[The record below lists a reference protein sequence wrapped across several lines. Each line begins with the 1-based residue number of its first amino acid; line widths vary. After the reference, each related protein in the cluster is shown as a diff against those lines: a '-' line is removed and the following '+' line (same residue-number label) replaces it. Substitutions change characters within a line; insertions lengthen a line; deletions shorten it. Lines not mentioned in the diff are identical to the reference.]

1 MIMQKVGTT
10 EQAKPWERPG
20 VLLGGCLLA
29 CLLLVLAQ
37 TVGNGFL
44 LLLVLIGC
52 LLLAALACRQG
63 LAIPVLLFFL
73 PWSPLMKL
81 APGRIS
87 FYTIGLLICCALALA
102 QDGMRLTVR
111 QVVLAASLMALTLT
125 AKILQTGSIT
135 NDYLMFVFML
145 LLFPCV
151 ARSCPRATSFRCA
164 TMFFAGGIFSAA
176 ILARLVAHYPN
187 ISRYIIVE
195 SYLTVTRLSGFYGD
209 PNFYSAH
216 VTACLAGVLVLLSR
230 ETEKR
235 RQILLA
241 AVSVALLYCGLLS
254 ASKTFVLTVACL
266 FLFWLPILLERGNYG
281 SARTRLLFG
290 VLCAVAFVLVSP
302 AFRQVLQIIGAR
314 FTEGE
319 GLAGLTTNRTTLWL
333 QYLTAFVHDI
343 PLTLFGAGY
352 TSVNLFRKASH
363 NTLIQAVYQF
373 GILGI
378 PLLLVWMWNM
388 LADMF
393 PESDKPSPGGS
404 TPSCSVSAHSC
415 RGWRWISFS
424 TMSFSCSR
432 YMSCLESH
440 TWQVGIHR
448 RNPPNP
454 MKMPTKALHNHS

>member
-1 MIMQKVGTT
+1 MIMQKAGTT

-241 AVSVALLYCGLLS
+241 VVSVALLYCGLLS

-302 AFRQVLQIIGAR
+302 AFRQVIRIIGAR

-319 GLAGLTTNRTTLWL
+319 GLAGLTTNRTALWL

-393 PESDKPSPGGS
+393 PESDKPLAGWKYTVLLCVGS
-404 TPSCSVSAHSC
+404 FLPWMALDILQYDEFFLLPVYVLLGVAHVAGWDTPAESA
-415 RGWRWISFS
+415 
-424 TMSFSCSR
+424 
-432 YMSCLESH
+432 ESH
-440 TWQVGIHR
+440 E
-448 RNPPNP
+448 N
-454 MKMPTKALHNHS
+454 AD

>member
-1 MIMQKVGTT
+1 MIMQKAGTT

-393 PESDKPSPGGS
+393 PESDKPLAGWKYTVLLCVGS
-404 TPSCSVSAHSC
+404 FLPWMALDILQYDEFFLLPVYVLLGVAHVAGWDTPAESAETQ
-415 RGWRWISFS
+415 G
-424 TMSFSCSR
+424 
-432 YMSCLESH
+432 
-440 TWQVGIHR
+440 
-448 RNPPNP
+448 N
-454 MKMPTKALHNHS
+454 AD

>member
-1 MIMQKVGTT
+1 MIMQKAGTT

-241 AVSVALLYCGLLS
+241 VVSVALLYCGLLS

-266 FLFWLPILLERGNYG
+266 FLFWLPTLLERGNYG

-319 GLAGLTTNRTTLWL
+319 GLAGLTTNRTALWL

-393 PESDKPSPGGS
+393 PESDKPLAGWKYTVLLCLGS
-404 TPSCSVSAHSC
+404 FLPWMALDILQYDEFFLLPVYVLLGVAHVAGWDTPAESA
-415 RGWRWISFS
+415 
-424 TMSFSCSR
+424 
-432 YMSCLESH
+432 ESH
-440 TWQVGIHR
+440 E
-448 RNPPNP
+448 N
-454 MKMPTKALHNHS
+454 AD

>member
-1 MIMQKVGTT
+1 MIMQKAGTT
-10 EQAKPWERPG
+10 EQVKPWERPG

-37 TVGNGFL
+37 TVGHGFL

-145 LLFPCV
+145 LLFPCI

-393 PESDKPSPGGS
+393 PESDKPLAGWKYTVLLCVGS
-404 TPSCSVSAHSC
+404 FLPWMALDILQYDEFFLLPVYVLLGVAHVAGWDTPAESAETQ
-415 RGWRWISFS
+415 G
-424 TMSFSCSR
+424 
-432 YMSCLESH
+432 
-440 TWQVGIHR
+440 
-448 RNPPNP
+448 N
-454 MKMPTKALHNHS
+454 AD

>member
-1 MIMQKVGTT
+1 MIMQKAGTT
-10 EQAKPWERPG
+10 EQVKPWERPG

-195 SYLTVTRLSGFYGD
+195 SYLTITRLSGFYGD

-393 PESDKPSPGGS
+393 PESDKPLAGWKYTVLLCVGSFLPWMALDILQYDEFFLLPVYVLLGVGYTGG
-404 TPSCSVSAHSC
+404 
-415 RGWRWISFS
+415 I
-424 TMSFSCSR
+424 
-432 YMSCLESH
+432 
-440 TWQVGIHR
+440 R
-448 RNPPNP
+448 RIP
-454 MKMPTKALHNHS
+454 

>member
-1 MIMQKVGTT
+1 MIMQKAGTT

-302 AFRQVLQIIGAR
+302 AFRQVIRIIGAR

-319 GLAGLTTNRTTLWL
+319 GLAGLTTNRTALWL

-393 PESDKPSPGGS
+393 PESDKPLAGWKYTVLLCVGS
-404 TPSCSVSAHSC
+404 FLPWMALDILQYDEFFLLPVYVLLGVAHVAGWDTPAESA
-415 RGWRWISFS
+415 
-424 TMSFSCSR
+424 
-432 YMSCLESH
+432 ES
-440 TWQVGIHR
+440 QK
-448 RNPPNP
+448 N
-454 MKMPTKALHNHS
+454 AD

>member
-1 MIMQKVGTT
+1 MIMQKAGTT
-10 EQAKPWERPG
+10 EQVKPWERPG

-145 LLFPCV
+145 LLFPCI

-266 FLFWLPILLERGNYG
+266 FLLWLPILLERGNYG

-319 GLAGLTTNRTTLWL
+319 GLAGLTTNRTALWL

-393 PESDKPSPGGS
+393 PESDKPLAGWKYTVLLCVGS
-404 TPSCSVSAHSC
+404 FLPWMALDILQYDEFFLLPVYVLLGVAHVAGWDTPAESA
-415 RGWRWISFS
+415 
-424 TMSFSCSR
+424 
-432 YMSCLESH
+432 ES
-440 TWQVGIHR
+440 QE
-448 RNPPNP
+448 N
-454 MKMPTKALHNHS
+454 AD

>member
-1 MIMQKVGTT
+1 MIMQKAGTT

-87 FYTIGLLICCALALA
+87 FYTIGLLICCTLALA

-241 AVSVALLYCGLLS
+241 VVSVALLYCGLLS

-266 FLFWLPILLERGNYG
+266 FLFWLPTLLERGNYG

-302 AFRQVLQIIGAR
+302 AFRQVIRIISAR

-393 PESDKPSPGGS
+393 PESDKPLAGWKYTVLLCVGS
-404 TPSCSVSAHSC
+404 FLPWMALDILQYDEFFLLPVYVLLGVAHVAGWDTPAESA
-415 RGWRWISFS
+415 
-424 TMSFSCSR
+424 
-432 YMSCLESH
+432 ESH
-440 TWQVGIHR
+440 E
-448 RNPPNP
+448 N
-454 MKMPTKALHNHS
+454 AD

>member
-1 MIMQKVGTT
+1 MIMQKAGTT
-10 EQAKPWERPG
+10 EQVKPWERPG

-241 AVSVALLYCGLLS
+241 VVSVALLYCGLLS

-266 FLFWLPILLERGNYG
+266 FLFWLPTLLERGNYG

-393 PESDKPSPGGS
+393 PESDKPLAGWKYTVLLCVGS
-404 TPSCSVSAHSC
+404 FLPWMALDILQYDEFFLLPVYVLLGVAHVAGWDTPAESA
-415 RGWRWISFS
+415 
-424 TMSFSCSR
+424 
-432 YMSCLESH
+432 ESH
-440 TWQVGIHR
+440 E
-448 RNPPNP
+448 N
-454 MKMPTKALHNHS
+454 AD

>member
-1 MIMQKVGTT
+1 MIMQKAGTT

-145 LLFPCV
+145 LLFPCI

-241 AVSVALLYCGLLS
+241 VVSVALLYCGLLS
-254 ASKTFVLTVACL
+254 ASKTFVLTVACM
-266 FLFWLPILLERGNYG
+266 FLFWLPTLLERGNYG

-393 PESDKPSPGGS
+393 PESDKPLAGWKYTVLLCVGS
-404 TPSCSVSAHSC
+404 FLPWMALDILQYDEFFLLPVYVLLGVAHVAGWDTPAESA
-415 RGWRWISFS
+415 
-424 TMSFSCSR
+424 
-432 YMSCLESH
+432 ES
-440 TWQVGIHR
+440 QE
-448 RNPPNP
+448 N
-454 MKMPTKALHNHS
+454 AD

>member
-1 MIMQKVGTT
+1 MIMQKAGTT

-145 LLFPCV
+145 LLFPCI

-230 ETEKR
+230 EAEKR

-319 GLAGLTTNRTTLWL
+319 GLAGLTTNRTALWL

-393 PESDKPSPGGS
+393 PESDKSLAGWKYTVLLCVGS
-404 TPSCSVSAHSC
+404 FLPWMALDILQYDEFFLLPVYVLLGVAHVAGWDTPAESAE
-415 RGWRWISFS
+415 
-424 TMSFSCSR
+424 TQ
-432 YMSCLESH
+432 E
-440 TWQVGIHR
+440 
-448 RNPPNP
+448 N
-454 MKMPTKALHNHS
+454 AD

>member
-1 MIMQKVGTT
+1 MIMQKAGTT
-10 EQAKPWERPG
+10 EQVKPWERPG

-216 VTACLAGVLVLLSR
+216 VTACLASVLVLLSR

-241 AVSVALLYCGLLS
+241 VVSVALLYCGLLS

-290 VLCAVAFVLVSP
+290 VLCAIAFVLVSP

-393 PESDKPSPGGS
+393 PESDKPLAGWKYTVLLCVGS
-404 TPSCSVSAHSC
+404 FLPWMALDILQYDEFFLLPIYVLLGVAHVAGWDTPAESA
-415 RGWRWISFS
+415 
-424 TMSFSCSR
+424 
-432 YMSCLESH
+432 ES
-440 TWQVGIHR
+440 QE
-448 RNPPNP
+448 N
-454 MKMPTKALHNHS
+454 AD

>member
-1 MIMQKVGTT
+1 MIMQKAGTT
-10 EQAKPWERPG
+10 EQVKPWERPG

-241 AVSVALLYCGLLS
+241 VVSVALLYCGLLS

-290 VLCAVAFVLVSP
+290 VLCAIAFVLVSP

-393 PESDKPSPGGS
+393 PESDKPLAGWKYTVLLCVGS
-404 TPSCSVSAHSC
+404 FLPWMALDILQYDEFFLLPIYVLLGVAHVAGCDTPAESA
-415 RGWRWISFS
+415 
-424 TMSFSCSR
+424 
-432 YMSCLESH
+432 ES
-440 TWQVGIHR
+440 QE
-448 RNPPNP
+448 N
-454 MKMPTKALHNHS
+454 AD

>member
-1 MIMQKVGTT
+1 MIMQKAGTT
-10 EQAKPWERPG
+10 EQVKPWERPG

-52 LLLAALACRQG
+52 LLLAALACRQS

-111 QVVLAASLMALTLT
+111 QVVLAASLMVLTLT

-393 PESDKPSPGGS
+393 PESDKPLAGWKYTVLLCVGS
-404 TPSCSVSAHSC
+404 FLPWMALDILQYDEFFLLPVYVLLGVAHVAGWDTPAESAETQ
-415 RGWRWISFS
+415 G
-424 TMSFSCSR
+424 
-432 YMSCLESH
+432 
-440 TWQVGIHR
+440 
-448 RNPPNP
+448 N
-454 MKMPTKALHNHS
+454 AD

>member
-1 MIMQKVGTT
+1 MIMQKAGTT
-10 EQAKPWERPG
+10 EQVKPWERPG

-216 VTACLAGVLVLLSR
+216 VTACLAGVLVLLSC

-241 AVSVALLYCGLLS
+241 VVSVALLYCGLLS

-393 PESDKPSPGGS
+393 PESDKPLAGWKYTVLLCVGS
-404 TPSCSVSAHSC
+404 FLPWMALDILQYDEFFLLPVYVLLGVAHVAGWDTPAESA
-415 RGWRWISFS
+415 
-424 TMSFSCSR
+424 
-432 YMSCLESH
+432 ESH
-440 TWQVGIHR
+440 E
-448 RNPPNP
+448 N
-454 MKMPTKALHNHS
+454 AD

>member
-1 MIMQKVGTT
+1 MIMQKAGTT

-111 QVVLAASLMALTLT
+111 QVVLAASLMAMTLT

-145 LLFPCV
+145 LLFPCI

-393 PESDKPSPGGS
+393 PESDKPLAGWKYTVLLCVGS
-404 TPSCSVSAHSC
+404 FLPWMALDILQYDEFFLLPVYVLLGVAHVAGWDTPAESAE
-415 RGWRWISFS
+415 
-424 TMSFSCSR
+424 TQ
-432 YMSCLESH
+432 E
-440 TWQVGIHR
+440 
-448 RNPPNP
+448 N
-454 MKMPTKALHNHS
+454 AD